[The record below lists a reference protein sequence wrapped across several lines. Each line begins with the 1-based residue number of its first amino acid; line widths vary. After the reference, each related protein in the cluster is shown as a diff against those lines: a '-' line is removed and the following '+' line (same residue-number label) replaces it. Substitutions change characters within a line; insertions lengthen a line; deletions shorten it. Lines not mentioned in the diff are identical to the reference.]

1 MMLEWCGWGE
11 RSRIE
16 AAGMA
21 IDQEHLEATEP
32 ERLRPT
38 EDRGNSGQRPAATQL
53 LTPQEIAE
61 RLQVTPE
68 QVRSLIRS
76 GWLVAINVGT
86 GPKRPCYRIT
96 YRAFNDFLER
106 KSGSVK
112 PACRKRSRRS
122 TPVPDFFP
130 DLR

>member
-1 MMLEWCGWGE
+1 M
-11 RSRIE
+11 S
-16 AAGMA
+16 
-21 IDQEHLEATEP
+21 QEHLETVAP
-32 ERLRPT
+32 GHNRLA
-38 EDRGNSGQRPAATQL
+38 EDRGDSGQRPATAQL

-76 GWLVAINVGT
+76 GRLVAINVGT

-96 YRAFNDFLER
+96 HRAFNDFLER
-106 KSGSVK
+106 KSGSAQ
-112 PACRKRSRRS
+112 PTHRKRPRRS
-122 TPVPDFFP
+122 VPVPDFFP